1 MKEEQQVPENDGRI
15 PESVLDQLNE
25 HCVGGFIVF
34 YFNSEHGHPEEAVTF
49 DSPAHCLALQKHI
62 LDWGRAIDSLGVESQ
77 KMEFMAG
84 MEPPDDDKEE
94 FKEA

>member
-1 MKEEQQVPENDGRI
+1 MKEEQQAPQNDGRI
-15 PESVLDQLNE
+15 PEEVLDQLNE

-49 DSPAHCLALQKHI
+49 DSPAHCLALQQHI
-62 LDWGRAIDSLGVESQ
+62 GAWSKAISDLGVESQ
-77 KMEFMAG
+77 KAEFMMG
-84 MEPPDDDKEE
+84 MEPPEDGEEE